1 MLQREFAV
9 SERRACRTTGWPR
22 STHRYE
28 SRAADQTALQMRLRD
43 LALARPR
50 FGYRRLTILLRR
62 EGWQV
67 NHKRVYRLY
76 IAEGLQVRLKRRKK
90 LASQRRVSLSVPQA
104 PNERWTMDFMSDALA
119 DGRRFRVLTVLDSYT
134 RECLAIRVGV
144 HLRAP
149 DVTMTLDDVIE
160 RRGAPELI
168 TCDNGTEFTSNHM
181 DAWAYS
187 RGVRLDHIRPGKPV
201 ENAFIESFNGRLRDE
216 CLNSH
221 WFRTITEACRDI
233 EAWRSDYNQVRPHS
247 RLGDLPPEVFAA
259 RSSAL
264 DPKNERWKEAELA

>member
-1 MLQREFAV
+1 
-9 SERRACRTTGWPR
+9 
-22 STHRYE
+22 
-28 SRAADQTALQMRLRD
+28 MRLRD

-50 FGYRRLTILLRR
+50 FGYRRLTVLLRR
-62 EGWQV
+62 EGWRV

-76 IAEGLQVRLKRRKK
+76 IAEGLQVRHKRRKK
-90 LASQRRVSLSVPQA
+90 LASQRRVSLCVPQA

-119 DGRRFRVLTVLDSYT
+119 DGRRFRVLTVLDSHT
-134 RECLAIRVGV
+134 RECLAIEVGT

-149 DVTMTLDDVIE
+149 DVTTVLDDVIE

-187 RGVRLDHIRPGKPV
+187 RGVRLDFIRPGKPV

-221 WFRTITEACRDI
+221 WFRSLREARRDI
-233 EAWRSDYNQVRPHS
+233 ELWRLDYNQVRPHS

-259 RSSAL
+259 RSWAEE
-264 DPKNERWKEAELA
+264 PKNERWKEAELT